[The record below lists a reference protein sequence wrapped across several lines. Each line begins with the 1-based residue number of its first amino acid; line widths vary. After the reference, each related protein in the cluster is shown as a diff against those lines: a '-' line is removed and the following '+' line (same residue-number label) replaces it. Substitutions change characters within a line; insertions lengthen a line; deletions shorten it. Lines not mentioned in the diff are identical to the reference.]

1 MASTGKAFAP
11 VVVSIVLL
19 AGLSPQSRGPESD
32 STGVTIM
39 ALGDVNLGRSVGQRL
54 LKGDVAY
61 PFLQIRPVLERHD
74 IVFANLES
82 QIANRG
88 GETQHPRDRYRFCAP
103 PQAAQALR
111 LGGISVVSTSNNHAF
126 DYGAEALAE
135 TIDELSAAGVQW
147 TGTSKDSVDL
157 FPPAIVERNGIRI
170 GFVAYTEFVNRG
182 KGWTGTISIFEQS
195 RARREIAH
203 LRKKAEFVIA
213 SYHGGTE
220 YADAPSRGTLA
231 QLRALVDAGADIVV
245 GHHPHVPQG
254 IEWYGRGLIFY
265 SLGNCVFLQPHNTW
279 ARKAFAVSMEVRRL
293 GGSVRLAGIKLLP
306 LAVSNQ
312 PTFDV
317 TDGVA
322 DSLYERLRRLSTAEI
337 TRKDKYIVVNRGDR

>member
-1 MASTGKAFAP
+1 
-11 VVVSIVLL
+11 
-19 AGLSPQSRGPESD
+19 
-32 STGVTIM
+32 M
-39 ALGDVNLGRSVGQRL
+39 ALGDVNLGRSVGQIL

-82 QIANRG
+82 QIADRE
-88 GETQHPRDRYRFCAP
+88 GETQHPKDRYRFCAP

-147 TGTSKDSVDL
+147 TGTKKDSVDL
-157 FPPAIVERNGIRI
+157 FPPAIVGRKGIRV

-182 KGWTGTISIFEQS
+182 GRWASTISMFERN
-195 RARREIAH
+195 RARREIAQ
-203 LRKKAEFVIA
+203 LRKTVDFVVA

-220 YADAPSRGTLA
+220 YADAPSRNTLA

-254 IEWYGRGLIFY
+254 IEWYGKGLIFY
-265 SLGNCVFLQPHNTW
+265 SLGNCVFLQPHNKW
-279 ARKAFAVSMEVRRL
+279 AQKAFAVSMEVRRH
-293 GGSVRLAGIKLLP
+293 GGSVRLAGVTLLP
-306 LAVSNQ
+306 LTVSNQ
-312 PTFDV
+312 PAFDV
-317 TDGVA
+317 ADEDT
-322 DSLYERLRRLSTAEI
+322 DSLYQRLRRLSTAEI
-337 TRKDKYIVVNRGDR
+337 SRKDKYFVVNRADR